1 MKLIS
6 KLAVAFLFVVTL
18 VSCSKDEEQP
28 TVEQPSL
35 VGKWT
40 FEKQAGFYDVA
51 EDPSKYV
58 DYKHGCSTTKDF
70 RIFSADTKVS
80 ETYYWNGC
88 DQPYTREN
96 YKWGWKEAGK
106 KIFIENVD
114 SKRGDVYEVLQ
125 LDAATLKLK
134 WVEHYGAVLAQ
145 KDANKAVSYNYFI
158 FKRG

>member
-1 MKLIS
+1 MKLFS
-6 KLAVAFLFVVTL
+6 KIAVVFLFVVTL
-18 VSCSKDEEQP
+18 VGCSKDE
-28 TVEQPSL
+28 EQPSL

-40 FEKQAGFYDVA
+40 FEKRGSFYDIP

-58 DYKHGCSTTKDF
+58 DYRHVCTTTKDS
-70 RIFSADTKVS
+70 RTFSADNKVS

-114 SKRGDVYEVLQ
+114 TKRGDVYEVLQ
-125 LDAATLKLK
+125 LDATTLKLK
-134 WVEHYGAVLAQ
+134 WIENYGTIIMG
-145 KDANKAVSYNYFI
+145 KEIEKARMDNYYI
-158 FKRG
+158 FKRA